1 MRIPFFRIFYS
12 TTFTVL
18 SLITGVLLLITP
30 ADLIYQSIRGSSIYN
45 IFIVAGVY
53 LLIFAVAVLLYASR
67 IYTNRRNLIGIPKRW
82 SPVEKEHV
90 ENRVRVL
97 VAEKLQESA
106 RIAYLSYPRDF
117 NKDSEEQ
124 KPSAVATSAAAK
136 PQAPPDNVQT
146 VRPSQPPTTAR
157 EYERP
162 IPPWGIVNHPG
173 WAPPDS
179 PDLPN
184 LQYEPVVKELGHLIE
199 AKAVSLAPP
208 DPLYDHNS
216 VPTTTKSDPDHPY
229 GPPLPDALAV
239 EILQRHPAMGMR
251 EYLVHLTSLNLLH
264 PSDLADKFLP
274 LYEKARFSGEP
285 ATEAQFR
292 ALMGVFAEILRG
304 LRPLDM
310 EFVAQLHADNVSLSE
325 ESSFSAAEEK
335 SNGDNGNKSVAS
347 STRTVN
353 HRPQRPDVFY
363 TPRPSYQYPVSVS
376 SSNSRSTG
384 SGKTVHTA
392 PSRHASRASRARSP
406 QFLMKMQS
414 RSSLP
419 LSLKSQSS
427 ASGSNGSVI
436 RLAEAKTHLDL
447 PYTIVLPSQQ
457 DSQ

>member
-1 MRIPFFRIFYS
+1 M
-12 TTFTVL
+12 
-18 SLITGVLLLITP
+18 
-30 ADLIYQSIRGSSIYN
+30 
-45 IFIVAGVY
+45 
-53 LLIFAVAVLLYASR
+53 
-67 IYTNRRNLIGIPKRW
+67 
-82 SPVEKEHV
+82 
-90 ENRVRVL
+90 L

-106 RIAYLSYPRDF
+106 RIAYLSYPRDL
-117 NKDSEEQ
+117 NKDKEEQ
-124 KPSAVATSAAAK
+124 KSPAVVAGAAAE

-146 VRPSQPPTTAR
+146 VRPSQPPTAAR
-157 EYERP
+157 EHQGP

-208 DPLYDHNS
+208 DPLYDRNS
-216 VPTTTKSDPDHPY
+216 MPTTTSDPAHSY
-229 GPPLPDALAV
+229 GLPLPDALAV
-239 EILQRHPAMGMR
+239 EILQRHPTMGMR
-251 EYLVHLTSLNLLH
+251 EYLVYLTSLNILH

-292 ALMGVFAEILRG
+292 ALMGVFADILRG

-310 EFVAQLHADNVSLSE
+310 EFVARLHADNVSLSE
-325 ESSFSAAEEK
+325 KFSFSTAGEQ
-335 SNGDNGNKSVAS
+335 SNDDDGNESVGS
-347 STRTVN
+347 STGTVN
-353 HRPQRPDVFY
+353 HRPQRPDIFY
-363 TPRPSYQYPVSVS
+363 TPQPSYQYPASVS

-384 SGKTVHTA
+384 SRKTVHTA
-392 PSRHASRASRARSP
+392 PSRHASRASRAQSP
-406 QFLMKMQS
+406 QFLKKMQS
-414 RSSLP
+414 HGSLP

-436 RLAEAKTHLDL
+436 RLAEAKTRLDL

-457 DSQ
+457 DLH

>member
-18 SLITGVLLLITP
+18 SIITGVLLLITP
-30 ADLIYQSIRGSSIYN
+30 ADLIYHSFHGSIYN

-53 LLIFAVAVLLYASR
+53 LLTFIVAVLLYASR

-90 ENRVRVL
+90 EKRVRVL

-106 RIAYLSYPRDF
+106 RIAYLSYPRDL
-117 NKDSEEQ
+117 NKYKEEQ
-124 KPSAVATSAAAK
+124 KPSAVAASAAAE

-146 VRPSQPPTTAR
+146 VRPPQPPTTAR
-157 EYERP
+157 EHERP

-208 DPLYDHNS
+208 DPLYDHTS
-216 VPTTTKSDPDHPY
+216 VPTTTSDPDHPN

-251 EYLVHLTSLNLLH
+251 EYLVYLTSLNILH

-310 EFVAQLHADNVSLSE
+310 EFVAQLHADNVSLSQ
-325 ESSFSAAEEK
+325 ESSSPTAGEQ
-335 SNGDNGNKSVAS
+335 SNNDTSNKSVAS
-347 STRTVN
+347 STGT
-353 HRPQRPDVFY
+353 
-363 TPRPSYQYPVSVS
+363 
-376 SSNSRSTG
+376 
-384 SGKTVHTA
+384 
-392 PSRHASRASRARSP
+392 
-406 QFLMKMQS
+406 
-414 RSSLP
+414 
-419 LSLKSQSS
+419 
-427 ASGSNGSVI
+427 
-436 RLAEAKTHLDL
+436 
-447 PYTIVLPSQQ
+447 
-457 DSQ
+457 